1 MDKNNYYFFIY
12 NGLPPNNSYFQ
23 KVITNILTQKHGVIQ
38 NKRYI
43 CNLISWIKHTL
54 IEKTMMYWQ
63 KEIET
68 MDRKDLVKFQLERLK
83 QTIELAGNSPFYHKG
98 TSIN

>member
-12 NGLPPNNSYFQ
+12 NGLPPNNSHFQ

-43 CNLISWIKHTL
+43 SNILTQKHGVIQNKRYICNLIS
-54 IEKTMMYWQ
+54 
-63 KEIET
+63 
-68 MDRKDLVKFQLERLK
+68 
-83 QTIELAGNSPFYHKG
+83 
-98 TSIN
+98 

>member
-23 KVITNILTQKHGVIQ
+23 KVITNILTQKHGFIQ

-43 CNLISWIKHTL
+43 CNLIS
-54 IEKTMMYWQ
+54 
-63 KEIET
+63 
-68 MDRKDLVKFQLERLK
+68 
-83 QTIELAGNSPFYHKG
+83 
-98 TSIN
+98 

>member
-43 CNLISWIKHTL
+43 CNLKL
-54 IEKTMMYWQ
+54 R
-63 KEIET
+63 KECN
-68 MDRKDLVKFQLERLK
+68 LLK
-83 QTIELAGNSPFYHKG
+83 MSVG
-98 TSIN
+98 

>member
-23 KVITNILTQKHGVIQ
+23 KVITNILTQKNGVIQ

-43 CNLISWIKHTL
+43 CNLIS
-54 IEKTMMYWQ
+54 
-63 KEIET
+63 
-68 MDRKDLVKFQLERLK
+68 
-83 QTIELAGNSPFYHKG
+83 
-98 TSIN
+98 